1 MCYSNKYH
9 CKGAQLKTL
18 AIKYPESVLATLNLS
33 PETFEQEARI
43 ALAVKLYEMG
53 RLTSGQA
60 AELASI
66 PRVAFLLNCQRYGAA
81 TVEWDRE
88 ELEAEFSNKIQ

>member
-1 MCYSNKYH
+1 M
-9 CKGAQLKTL
+9 KTL

-33 PETFEQEARI
+33 PETFEQEARV

-60 AELASI
+60 AELAGI
-66 PRVAFLLNCQRYGAA
+66 PRITFLLNCQRYGAA
-81 TVEWDRE
+81 AVEWDRE
-88 ELEAEFSNKIQ
+88 ELKTEFSNKMQ